1 MNNRLYNIAIVGESG
16 TGKTTSLENLD
27 PTKTVIISPYKSD
40 LPFEGWEEDYQ
51 TLSIAK
57 GTGNLIRTNN
67 ISEIGSILKYII
79 GKRPDIDTVVIDDLT
94 HFQTKVITSAEFRGR
109 KNGNEAFAKWQDFAA
124 DVKDNLFPE
133 DIKDLDRD
141 IYVIHVYHAE
151 KNDQGEQDVKVVG
164 KMLKEKID
172 LPSYYNYVLYTT
184 VLPHDPN
191 NSFSDRYKF
200 VVNNDG
206 THLAKTPKNLYS
218 ELYIPNDL
226 NAVIQRIKEFRTTKR
241 QRNV

>member
-1 MNNRLYNIAIVGESG
+1 MSKRLYNIAIVGESG

-27 PTKTVIISPYKSD
+27 PTKTLIVSPYKAD

-51 TLSIAK
+51 PLSIAK
-57 GTGNLIRTNN
+57 GTGNLVKTNN
-67 ISEIGSILKYII
+67 ISEIGQILKYVIA
-79 GKRPDIDTVVIDDLT
+79 KRPEIDTIVIDDLT
-94 HFQTKVITSAEFRGR
+94 HFQTKVVTSTEFRSR
-109 KNGNEAFAKWQDFAA
+109 KQGNEAFAKWQDFAA
-124 DVKDNLFPE
+124 DMKDNLLPE

-141 IYVIHVYHAE
+141 LYVIHVYHAE
-151 KNDQGEQDVKVVG
+151 KNDSGEQEIKVVG

-184 VLPHDPN
+184 VMPHDPN
-191 NSFSDRYKF
+191 QKFSERYKF

-206 THLAKTPKNLYS
+206 SHLAKTPKGLYD

-226 NAVIQRIKEFRTTKR
+226 NAVLNRIKEYRTTKKHK
-241 QRNV
+241 